1 MKYYTLKCVPGSVR
15 PEKKNTA
22 ENILPEDELKIA
34 HPQKRDF
41 RFLADK
47 RFPRKEYFTRR
58 NKYFCIFK

>member
-34 HPQKRDF
+34 ALSLKIMEEPLLVGINAKLF
-41 RFLADK
+41 T
-47 RFPRKEYFTRR
+47 KEE
-58 NKYFCIFK
+58 